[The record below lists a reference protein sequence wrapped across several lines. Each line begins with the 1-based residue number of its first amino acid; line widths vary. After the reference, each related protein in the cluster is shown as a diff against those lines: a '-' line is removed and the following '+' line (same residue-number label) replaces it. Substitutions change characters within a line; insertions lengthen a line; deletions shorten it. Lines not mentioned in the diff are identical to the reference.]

1 LDRHDPTTDH
11 GDDRSQPALAGGRP
25 LPAKISSLRRKLYRK
40 AEREPGFRFYALYDR
55 IYRRDILRA
64 GWDLVRSRDGAAGTA
79 GVTIRQIE
87 ASPRGPDGLVDDL
100 HEELRTKRYR
110 SLAVRRVSID
120 KPDGGR
126 RPLGIPA
133 IRDRVVQAAA
143 LLVLEPIFEADF
155 EDTSYGFRPLRGLR
169 HRHRRKTATPRA
181 ARIGGRPLLYCRSWF
196 ERDVPA
202 GSAGPVAAEGRATQ
216 RPSSAA
222 TRTRSRPRARRARG
236 PFPKR

>member
-40 AEREPGFRFYALYDR
+40 AEREPGFRFYALCDR

-181 ARIGGRPLLYCRSWF
+181 ARIGGRPLLYCPSCSS
-196 ERDVPA
+196 
-202 GSAGPVAAEGRATQ
+202 SAGPTSGRAPDDRT
-216 RPSSAA
+216 PCPGTAA
-222 TRTRSRPRARRARG
+222 T
-236 PFPKR
+236 